1 MDRAD
6 APDAGPARRHPRARR
21 SWSGFA
27 LLSVAVAALFP
38 IPVASILFSLT
49 QSGSGTW
56 THLASTVLPM
66 YHFNTAV
73 LVAGVGIGVPVIG
86 AGTAWLVRL
95 EEHTSEL
102 QSLMRILY
110 AVFFLINKI
119 YQSHTRAATQ

>member
-27 LLSVAVAALFP
+27 LLSVAVAALFL

-66 YHFNTAV
+66 YLFHTAV
-73 LVAGVGIGVPVIG
+73 LVAGVGIGVPVICS
-86 AGTAWLVRL
+86 GTAWLVPLCRFPARRFFEWAL
-95 EEHTSEL
+95 
-102 QSLMRILY
+102 ILPLAFPGSVIAFPY
-110 AVFFLINKI
+110 APK
-119 YQSHTRAATQ
+119 R